1 MTAFDVIVCGSNY
14 GRAYLRAIKSAPE
27 RYRLAGILARGSE
40 RSTRVAEQYGTP
52 LYRKVSEVPLQV
64 SIACAAI
71 GSQAEEVH
79 LALLARGVHVLCEH
93 PQTARH
99 IRQALEIAAA
109 HNVCFHINGH
119 FADLEAPAAFIHC
132 AHRLRPACPLYINI
146 AATERSLYATLDIT
160 KRALATLRPW
170 NLKQLIQSEPFLL
183 LHGVM
188 AGVTTDV
195 HLQLSPEGTIFDDGS
210 PNYAVDF
217 RLAFFYPSGILSLLS
232 ASGPVLWHE
241 RYGSATEPSDRLWS
255 AAHST
260 CSSVVELGRARVGAN
275 VRALNALAN
284 SIESQSLPSHQAPEY
299 LLEVAEAW
307 EHIAAVSLTA

>member
-1 MTAFDVIVCGSNY
+1 MAAFDVIVCGSNY
-14 GRAYLRAIKSAPE
+14 GRAYLRAIETAPQ

-52 LYRKVSEVPLQV
+52 LYREVSEVPPRV
-64 SIACAAI
+64 SIACASI
-71 GSQAEEVH
+71 GSQGQDVH
-79 LALLARGVHVLCEH
+79 LALLSRGVHVLCEH

-99 IRQALEIAAA
+99 LRQALEIAAA
-109 HNVCFHINGH
+109 RNVCFHMNGH

-132 AHRLRPACPLYINI
+132 AQRRSPSRPVYINI

-160 KRALATLRPW
+160 KLALTALRPW
-170 NLKQLIQSEPFLL
+170 DLSQLIQSEPFLL

-210 PNYAVDF
+210 QNYAVDF

-241 RYGSATEPSDRLWS
+241 RYSRAIDPSRRLWS
-255 AAHST
+255 AEHST
-260 CSSVVELGRARVGAN
+260 CKSVVELGRERVGAN
-275 VRALNALAN
+275 VRALNALVE
-284 SIESQSLPSHQAPEY
+284 SIESQSVPSHQAPEY

-307 EHIAAVSLTA
+307 EHIAAVSLAA